1 MPVPA
6 SAAYADLEELAR
18 GLAAGEWTSVE
29 LTKFYLERCRIFGPK
44 LNAVVTFL
52 EAEASPL
59 AERADGERRAGKLRS
74 RLHGIPF
81 GAKDL
86 LAFPGRPT
94 TWGAAPYRDRQIDHE
109 AVVLKQLREAGAI
122 LIAKLSMVEIAG
134 GMGYAS
140 ADASLTGPG
149 RNPWKTDCW
158 SGGSSSG
165 SGSAVAAALV
175 PFAIGSETWGS
186 ITNPAGNCGVTGLR
200 PTYGTVSREGA
211 MALSWTMDKIGP
223 LARTARDAGTI
234 LKTIRLSELPALSET
249 TQPITNGRIGV
260 VRKAADKVQPEIA
273 ANFEASLKVLRDFA
287 TIEEVD
293 LPDLPYNAVAD
304 MIIACEA
311 AAAHEELIRSGQVA
325 ELTHSDDKWRVYPDL
340 MIPAVDYIRAMRVR
354 TLMIREFGDFL
365 KPFDAIATPTQPT
378 VACPV
383 DVRFSAWG
391 KGFESTQ
398 ISAAS
403 NLTGAPAITV
413 PNGFGAD
420 HLPTGLQ
427 LVAPSHREQSLIS
440 LAHAYQQ
447 KTAWHRETPPEF
459 K

>member
-6 SAAYADLEELAR
+6 SAPYADLQELAR

-29 LTKFYLERCRIFGPK
+29 LTKFYLERCRAFGPK
-44 LNAVVTFL
+44 LNAIVTL
-52 EAEASPL
+52 IEAEALPL
-59 AERADGERRAGKLRS
+59 AEQADAERRAGKLRS
-74 RLHGIPF
+74 SLHGIPF

-86 LAFPGRPT
+86 LAFPGHPT
-94 TWGAAPYRDRQIDHE
+94 TWGAAPYRNRVIDQE
-109 AVVLKQLREAGAI
+109 AVVLRQLREAGAI

-134 GMGYAS
+134 GMGYGS
-140 ADASLTGPG
+140 AEAAFNGPG

-165 SGSAVAAALV
+165 AGSAVAAALV

-200 PTYGTVSREGA
+200 PTYDTVSREGA

-234 LKTIRLSELPALSET
+234 LKTIRLPEQPALSET
-249 TQPITNGRIGV
+249 TPPTKKGRIGV
-260 VRKAADKVQPEIA
+260 VRKAADKVQPDIA
-273 ANFEASLKVLRDFA
+273 ANFEASLKVLREFA
-287 TIEEVD
+287 TIEELE

-311 AAAHEELIRSGQVA
+311 AAAHEELIRSGRVA
-325 ELTHSDDKWRVYPDL
+325 ELTHPDDKWRVYPDL

-383 DVRFSAWG
+383 DVRFSSWG

-413 PNGFGAD
+413 PNGFGAG

-427 LVAPSHREQSLIS
+427 LVAPAHREQSLIS